1 MIAWENKLPLTNCQS
16 IHAFSSIFTID
27 FPFKLDRINYFPT
40 IRTVI
45 VLEKSYHVTPP
56 LLFNWSKFF
65 FIFFNWNISTFV
77 PWKNFHNSNKY
88 SKISKEIYCNRKEH
102 WKFGSNIRTNISLRV
117 INSPS
122 RPTPLQPPRYSLTT
136 APPPSQGR
144 NNPYNRSIKRPA
156 QTGCPPILWKSN
168 VRRRE

>member
-88 SKISKEIYCNRKEH
+88 SKISLK
-102 WKFGSNIRTNISLRV
+102 KFIVIVSKRTLKIWIKYTYQYFTPRYQLAIPSHSL
-117 INSPS
+117 PT
-122 RPTPLQPPRYSLTT
+122 TPLLL
-136 APPPSQGR
+136 
-144 NNPYNRSIKRPA
+144 NHRSA
-156 QTGCPPILWKSN
+156 TVSGT
-168 VRRRE
+168 